1 MPTNS
6 PQVTQVANSRKSGRQ
21 KIKVVALIEATTVNA
36 VAKNVLEFHR
46 AARDLEKHFPDFPAV
61 ETSLVT
67 FNRSIH
73 SSSKSENEFVTAATE
88 LGLEI
93 DVIPERARFD
103 LRVIPALREI
113 VKRSSPDIVATHQVK
128 SHFLMKLARLNKQY
142 PWVAFHHG
150 YTATDRKMR
159 AYNHLN
165 RWSLPTADRVVTVCE
180 AFARDL
186 ESAGVR
192 RERIHVQ
199 HNAIRR
205 GREVGEEEITQL
217 RQRLGAASDERIV
230 LSVGRLSREK
240 AQIDLIAAFKHLD
253 AIRSSTKTRLIFVG
267 DGPERQRLETN
278 AASLG
283 VSQRVVFTGE
293 VNDVQPFYAAAD
305 LMVLPSHSEGSPY
318 VLLEAMAANLAI
330 VATAVGGVPEMV
342 EDQKSALLVPA
353 GDPQAMALAIDR
365 ILSDPE
371 LASRLTANASALVS
385 TVYSPATYLHSLV
398 RVYRDLIVTS
408 SLRNP

>member
-1 MPTNS
+1 LITPSGHDQTPGSNS
-6 PQVTQVANSRKSGRQ
+6 HSART
-21 KIKVVALIEATTVNA
+21 IKLVALIEALSVNA
-36 VAKNVLEFHR
+36 VAKNMLEFQRALGELGEGAPPVQTSFVTFDRSGRPQNESQNEFVR
-46 AARDLEKHFPDFPAV
+46 AARED
-61 ETSLVT
+61 
-67 FNRSIH
+67 
-73 SSSKSENEFVTAATE
+73 
-88 LGLEI
+88 GLEI
-93 DVIPERARFD
+93 DVIPERGRFD
-103 LRVIPALREI
+103 LRVLPALREI
-113 VKRSSPDIVATHQVK
+113 INRRAPDIIVTHQVK
-128 SHFLMKLARLNKQY
+128 SHFLMKVSRLNKQY

-165 RWSLPTADRVVTVCE
+165 RWSLPTADKVVTVCN

-186 ESAGVR
+186 EAAGIR
-192 RERIHVQ
+192 RDHLHVQ

-205 GREVGEEEITQL
+205 GREVSKEEVTQL
-217 RQRLGAASDERIV
+217 RQRLGAAPDERIV

-240 AQIDLIAAFKHLD
+240 AQVDLIAAFKHLD
-253 AIRSSTKTRLIFVG
+253 AIDNSNRARLIFVG
-267 DGPERQRLETN
+267 DGPERQRLETK

-283 VSQRVVFTGE
+283 ISQRVVFTGE

-305 LMVLPSHSEGSPY
+305 VMVLPSHSEGSPY

-353 GDPQAMALAIDR
+353 SDPQAMAIAIDC

-371 LASRLTANASALVS
+371 LASRLTANASALIA
-385 TVYSPATYLHSLV
+385 TIYSPVTYLHSLV
-398 RVYRDLIVTS
+398 KVYRDLIDTS
-408 SLRNP
+408 SPKNS

>member
-1 MPTNS
+1 LITPSEHDQTPRSNS
-6 PQVTQVANSRKSGRQ
+6 HSVRT
-21 KIKVVALIEATTVNA
+21 IKLVALIEALSVNA
-36 VAKNVLEFHR
+36 VAKNMLEFQRALGELGEGAPPVQTSFVTFDRSGRPQNESQNEFVR
-46 AARDLEKHFPDFPAV
+46 AARED
-61 ETSLVT
+61 
-67 FNRSIH
+67 
-73 SSSKSENEFVTAATE
+73 
-88 LGLEI
+88 GLEI
-93 DVIPERARFD
+93 DVIPERGRFD
-103 LRVIPALREI
+103 LRVLPALREI
-113 VKRSSPDIVATHQVK
+113 INRRAPDIIVTHQVK
-128 SHFLMKLARLNKQY
+128 SHFLMKVSRLNKQY

-165 RWSLPTADRVVTVCE
+165 RWSLPTADKVVTVCN

-186 ESAGVR
+186 EAAGIR
-192 RERIHVQ
+192 RDHLHVQ

-205 GREVGEEEITQL
+205 GREVSKEEVTQL
-217 RQRLGAASDERIV
+217 RQRLGAAPDERIV

-240 AQIDLIAAFKHLD
+240 AQVDLIAAFKHLD
-253 AIRSSTKTRLIFVG
+253 AIDNSNRARLIFVG
-267 DGPERQRLETN
+267 DGPERQRLETK

-283 VSQRVVFTGE
+283 ISQRVVFTGE

-305 LMVLPSHSEGSPY
+305 VMVLPSHSEGSPY

-353 GDPQAMALAIDR
+353 SDPQAMAIAIDC

-371 LASRLTANASALVS
+371 LASRLTATASALIA
-385 TVYSPATYLHSLV
+385 TIYSPVTYLHSLV
-398 RVYRDLIVTS
+398 KVYRDLIDTS
-408 SLRNP
+408 SAKNS

>member
-1 MPTNS
+1 LI
-6 PQVTQVANSRKSGRQ
+6 KSSEHEQTPRSDDSART
-21 KIKVVALIEATTVNA
+21 IKLVALIEALSVNA
-36 VAKNVLEFHR
+36 VAKNMLEFQRALRELGNGAPPVKTSFITFDRSGRTQDESQNEFVR
-46 AARDLEKHFPDFPAV
+46 AARKDE
-61 ETSLVT
+61 
-67 FNRSIH
+67 
-73 SSSKSENEFVTAATE
+73 
-88 LGLEI
+88 LEI
-93 DVIPERARFD
+93 DVIPERGRFD
-103 LRVIPALREI
+103 LRVLPALREI
-113 VKRSSPDIVATHQVK
+113 ISRRAPDIIVTHQVK
-128 SHFLMKLARLNKQY
+128 SHFLMKVSRLNKKY

-165 RWSLPTADRVVTVCE
+165 RWSLPTADKVVTVCD

-186 ESAGVR
+186 ETAGVR

-205 GREVGEEEITQL
+205 GRQVSEEEVTQL
-217 RQRLGAASDERIV
+217 RQRLGAAPDERIV

-240 AQIDLIAAFKHLD
+240 AQVDLIAAFKHLD
-253 AIRSSTKTRLIFVG
+253 AIRSSTNTRLIFVG
-267 DGPERQRLETN
+267 EGPERPSLETK
-278 AASLG
+278 AASFG

-305 LMVLPSHSEGSPY
+305 VMVLPSHSEGSPY

-353 GDPQAMALAIDR
+353 GDPQAMAVAIDR
-365 ILSDPE
+365 ILSEPE
-371 LASRLTANASALVS
+371 LVSRLAANASALIS
-385 TVYSPATYLHSLV
+385 TIYSPSTYLHSLV
-398 RVYRDLIVTS
+398 RVYRDLIMTS
-408 SLRNP
+408 SAKLP